1 MSRTTVLQFE
11 MTKSR
16 QGVNYLKVIK
26 HASGHKLRIKIY
38 SDSYRFQCYAFI
50 EVFHPEKLAWNEVA
64 RIPYASMKTPEGL
77 CYEPCIRTCA
87 SIPLTFQT
95 HFNVDADSLIKMA
108 KDILE

>member
-16 QGVNYLKVIK
+16 QGVHYLKVLK

-38 SDSYRFQCYAFI
+38 SDSFRFQCYAFI

-64 RIPYASMKTPEGL
+64 RIPSAVMSTPAEL
-77 CYEPCIRTCA
+77 VYEPAIYSAKT
-87 SIPLTFQT
+87 IPLGVERYFKM
-95 HFNVDADSLIKMA
+95 DAEKLVKMA